1 MTDLDLTRFKA
12 LTFDCYGTL
21 INWEAGILGVLEP
34 WAERHG
40 VSLRGDAL
48 LDAFAR
54 VESEIQSAAPGK
66 LYTDVLRDVLFALAQ
81 LNSLPAQDDEARGFA
96 ASISDWPAFSDSADA
111 LGYLKQHY
119 VLVILSNV
127 DRTSFAHSNAK
138 LGVQFD
144 LIVTAEDVGSY
155 KPNPAHFEHA
165 FADLASQGITRAEIL
180 HVAQSLFH
188 DIAPA
193 NRLALPEAGRSLRGP
208 SFSEGLFSIIEH
220 NSQGVPPY
228 SSPASGT
235 CHTKPEARSAATSS
249 AACLP
254 EYIAG

>member
-1 MTDLDLTRFKA
+1 VTAFDLTRFKA

-21 INWEAGILGVLEP
+21 IDWEAGILGALEP

-40 VSLRGDAL
+40 VALRGDAL

-54 VESEIQSAAPGK
+54 VESAIQTAAPGK
-66 LYTDVLRDVLFALAQ
+66 LYTDVLHDVLLALARSNG
-81 LNSLPAQDDEARGFA
+81 LTAQDDEARGFA
-96 ASISDWPAFSDSADA
+96 ASISDWPAFPDSADA

-119 VLVILSNV
+119 ALVILSNV

-138 LGVQFD
+138 LGIELD

-155 KPNPAHFEHA
+155 KPNLAHFERA
-165 FADLASQGITRAEIL
+165 FADLAARGITRAEIL

-193 NRLALPEAGRSLRGP
+193 NRLALPCVWVDRRHYRPGAGATPPSDATPDLRVTSLGALAR
-208 SFSEGLFSIIEH
+208 LH
-220 NSQGVPPY
+220 RAQT
-228 SSPASGT
+228 SG
-235 CHTKPEARSAATSS
+235 
-249 AACLP
+249 
-254 EYIAG
+254 